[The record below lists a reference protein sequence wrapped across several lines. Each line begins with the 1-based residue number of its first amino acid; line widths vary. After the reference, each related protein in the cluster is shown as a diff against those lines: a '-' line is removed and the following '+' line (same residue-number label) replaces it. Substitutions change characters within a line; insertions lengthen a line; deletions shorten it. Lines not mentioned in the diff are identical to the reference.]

1 MEKTDKWA
9 WLKRSDHNYLLP
21 FVIVVTA
28 VVALWL
34 LFFAHNSVL
43 NWVKASVEEKN
54 QEAEMARLQA
64 KTIQSGLL
72 LRAFLIKSGTET
84 FEVNSS
90 TIHEVKSILLLC
102 LKNSSS

>member
-64 KTIQSGLL
+64 EINEMDREIDN
-72 LRAFLIKSGTET
+72 LRNNRDSLESFARET
-84 FEVNSS
+84 YHFAAPGDDVYIVE
-90 TIHEVKSILLLC
+90 
-102 LKNSSS
+102 

>member
-54 QEAEMARLQA
+54 QEAEMARLQEE
-64 KTIQSGLL
+64 IQEMDREIDN
-72 LRAFLIKSGTET
+72 LRNNKDSLESFARET
-84 FEVNSS
+84 YHFAAPGDDVYIVE
-90 TIHEVKSILLLC
+90 
-102 LKNSSS
+102 

>member
-1 MEKTDKWA
+1 MEDKSSKWV
-9 WLKRSDHNYLLP
+9 WLRRSEHNYLLP
-21 FVIVVTA
+21 FVIVVTV

-64 KTIQSGLL
+64 EIQEMDREIDN
-72 LRAFLIKSGTET
+72 LRNNKDSLESFARET
-84 FEVNSS
+84 YHFAAPGDDVYIVE
-90 TIHEVKSILLLC
+90 
-102 LKNSSS
+102 

>member
-1 MEKTDKWA
+1 MEEGGDKWA
-9 WLKRSDHNYLLP
+9 WLKRSEHNYLLP

-64 KTIQSGLL
+64 EIEEMDREIDN
-72 LRAFLIKSGTET
+72 LRNNRDSLESFARET
-84 FEVNSS
+84 YHFAAPGDDVYIVE
-90 TIHEVKSILLLC
+90 
-102 LKNSSS
+102 

>member
-1 MEKTDKWA
+1 MMENRDKWA

-64 KTIQSGLL
+64 EIDEMDREIGN
-72 LRAFLIKSGTET
+72 LRNNRDSLESFARDTYHFAAPGDDIYIVE
-84 FEVNSS
+84 
-90 TIHEVKSILLLC
+90 
-102 LKNSSS
+102 